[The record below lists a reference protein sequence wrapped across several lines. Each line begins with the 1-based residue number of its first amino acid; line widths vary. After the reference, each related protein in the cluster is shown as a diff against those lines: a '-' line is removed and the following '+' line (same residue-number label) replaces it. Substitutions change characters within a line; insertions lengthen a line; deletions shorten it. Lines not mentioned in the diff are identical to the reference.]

1 MLTGE
6 TIWDIWAR
14 TGREAHFRVTPFAS
28 GGNVRPH
35 FLSIKTLVETD
46 EELERALR
54 LWWASPA
61 ITADK
66 RCLGM
71 FAHHLPGVLHHLEMR
86 FAHPF
91 GTTPPPAVGIR
102 GSKTRDNAAS
112 VAAAIANFSGR
123 TQ

>member
-6 TIWDIWAR
+6 QVWEAWR
-14 TGREAHFRVTPFAS
+14 QSGQEAHYRITPMPH
-28 GGNVRPH
+28 GGNVREH
-35 FLSIKTLVETD
+35 LSAIKALVDTL
-46 EELERALR
+46 EELQAALR

-86 FAHPF
+86 FTHPF
-91 GTTPPPAVGIR
+91 GATPPPAVGIR